1 MPTVLIRI
9 NYIKKLNPMNYY
21 INTKLPINIEAAT
34 LLIEQEIK
42 KEGFGIVS
50 RFDVDQ
56 ALQEKLQLSFRKYRI
71 LGACNPAFAVQ
82 AIAADDKIGTILPC
96 NIMIQATDEGVE
108 IAIINAQEIIKGI
121 ENTDLNQIA
130 KTITKKM
137 QQVIK
142 RLQQYNY
149 ATKNN

>member
-1 MPTVLIRI
+1 
-9 NYIKKLNPMNYY
+9 MNYY

-56 ALQEKLQLSFRKYRI
+56 ALQKKLKLSFRKYRI

-108 IAIINAQEIIKGI
+108 IAIINAQEIIQGI
-121 ENTDLNQIA
+121 GNADLNQIA
-130 KTITKKM
+130 KTITQKM

>member
-1 MPTVLIRI
+1 
-9 NYIKKLNPMNYY
+9 MNYHLS
-21 INTKLPINIEAAT
+21 IKLPVNAEEAT
-34 LLIEQEIK
+34 YIIEQEIK

-96 NIMIQATDEGVE
+96 NIMIQELETGSE
-108 IAIINAQEIIKGI
+108 IAIINAQEIIK
-121 ENTDLNQIA
+121 NTKNPELIHIA

-137 QQVIK
+137 QSVIE
-142 RLQQYNY
+142 RLNIKYY
-149 ATKNN
+149 VTKNNF